1 MKGYRRSGLGYV
13 EVDIVYNRDGIPV
26 IGEDTTTNPPPPEKF
41 GFSLTIRN
49 SKWVYEELALYATT
63 DVESARER
71 KLIEFERWKQDYV
84 NSPTIYQDSIFHNDD
99 EARIRVMGAV
109 FAYREFKKLPPA
121 WVAMGDKII
130 SPLDIEFLLG
140 LADALNTGFQKNFYV
155 ASTLEQQIKSAKT
168 AREIQGIVFP
178 DIPNY
183 SRLLSELRSQ
193 NETGVHTGTNVV
205 KTIVPEFSL
214 MPKKATDTN
223 NALPDKPFFRKATE
237 KVLTIS
243 PGKPGDA
250 EVYDKG
256 LKLIANNVSEDS
268 IIVIDTLNL
277 DEHFKDYEIYEYVFY
292 VSRRSSVV
300 KPREVVE
307 LRKHNGPIKIEL
319 SVGESLWFGIVGG
332 KKPTSGY
339 IEGEIQYLTDL
350 TMVSALLRV
359 VTYGRKL
366 TPEEIEEITGK
377 KPVEVT
383 PLPEV
388 TEDDE
393 STQEPEEEIEDVIE
407 EPTPEEETTTEEP
420 ESETEEEVTEPEE
433 ESHEDELEETLPE
446 EEDSLE
452 ILPPTPPEEPIVEEE
467 EESEELFDDQ
477 DFKGLVN

>member
-84 NSPTIYQDSIFHNDD
+84 NSPTIHQGSIFHNDD

-140 LADALNTGFQKNFYV
+140 LADALNTGFQKNFYT

-168 AREIQGIVFP
+168 VREIQGIVFP

-277 DEHFKDYEIYEYVFY
+277 DDYFKDYEIYEYVFY
-292 VSRRSSVV
+292 VSKRSSVV

-377 KPVEVT
+377 KPVEVA

-393 STQEPEEEIEDVIE
+393 STQ
-407 EPTPEEETTTEEP
+407 EP

-452 ILPPTPPEEPIVEEE
+452 ILPPATPEEPIVEEE
-467 EESEELFDDQ
+467 EEEEEEELFDDH